1 MRSKLIVLGGAT
13 LAVVAVAAVAR
24 ADIVMQFSAVA
35 GPAKAGKP
43 TGLTV
48 KQETSLT
55 ADDPGYQGVPGQP
68 PPQSALIVRLQKGAA
83 FNNRYFPRC
92 KLVNLL
98 KKGVT
103 GCSTRTKIGTGSSIA
118 SAKPIVDQV
127 NAKLTIFNGEKK
139 GGSETVYV
147 FVLPDLGPTFVVT
160 GTIKKV
166 NTGPYGWELTF
177 VIPPIKTLPSA
188 PDAAILSLQAKA
200 AKKTVTKK
208 KGKKKRKYGLI
219 VAPKKCTGKW
229 AFEGEFRFVNG
240 VSKKFSG
247 TQKCTR

>member
-1 MRSKLIVLGGAT
+1 MRSRLIALGAAALVMVT
-13 LAVVAVAAVAR
+13 VAALAR
-24 ADIVMQFSAVA
+24 ADILMQFSAAA

-48 KQETSLT
+48 KQDTSLT

-68 PPQSALIVRLQKGAA
+68 PPQTTLIVRLQKGAA

-92 KLVNLL
+92 KLVDLL

-103 GCSTRTKIGTGSSIA
+103 GCSSKTKIGTGSSIA

-139 GGSETVYV
+139 GGNETVYV

-160 GTIKKV
+160 GVIKKI
-166 NTGPYGWELTF
+166 NKGPYGWELTF
-177 VIPPIKTLPSA
+177 GIPPIKTLPSA

-200 AKKTVTKK
+200 PKKTVTKK
-208 KGKKKRKYGLI
+208 KGGKKRKYGLI

-229 AFEGEFRFVNG
+229 AFEGEFRFFNG

-247 TQKCTR
+247 TQSCKK